1 MGGGTITMHDSGV
14 NNRTIH
20 IIKILKR
27 IFLRT
32 RHWSTPLGGL
42 TRQLLKEGT
51 TIDARIVNRDRSA
64 NPHFGTGALRAS
76 APPGGDRLNCRYMS
90 LLPLQQPEVSTRVD
104 TG

>member
-1 MGGGTITMHDSGV
+1 MHDSGV

-42 TRQLLKEGT
+42 TRQLLKQGT
-51 TIDARIVNRDRSA
+51 TIDVRIVNRDRSA
-64 NPHFGTGALRAS
+64 NPHF
-76 APPGGDRLNCRYMS
+76 
-90 LLPLQQPEVSTRVD
+90 
-104 TG
+104 